1 MGAAFLLS
9 LEVIFPLLAL
19 ASAGWLYARFI
30 GADMTAANQVNMN
43 VFLPAL
49 VFLALARA
57 GGDFDSLGK
66 VAAMGAFVVLGSGAV
81 AFAVCRRVGAPVR
94 VVVPP
99 MMFTNYGNI
108 GLPLIPAAMG
118 EGALSAAAILF
129 IVGNTLHVT
138 LGFKIMR
145 GDLSLRFLFSNP
157 MFGAAAAGLLFG
169 GAGWDAHS
177 EWLRP
182 VEMMGAASIPLMLF
196 ALGAKIADAK
206 FSGGRTA
213 LWGAA
218 LCPASGLICFAVAV
232 PLFSPTREEAKILA
246 LFAALPPALL
256 NYMFA
261 EKFNANPEV
270 SASIV
275 LAGNLAAAGVLPLVL
290 TAIFLW

>member
-19 ASAGWLYARFI
+19 ALAGWLYAKFI
-30 GADMTAANQVNMN
+30 GADMTAANRANMS

-57 GGDFDSLGK
+57 GGDFGSLGK
-66 VAAMGAFVVLGSGAV
+66 LAAMGAFVVLGSGLV
-81 AFAVCRRVGAPVR
+81 AWPVCKKLGAPVR

-108 GLPLIPAAMG
+108 GLPLIPAALG
-118 EGALSAAAILF
+118 EGALSAAAVLF

-138 LGFKIMR
+138 LGFKIIR
-145 GDLSLRFLFSNP
+145 GDLSLRALAANP
-157 MFGAAAAGLLFG
+157 MFAAAAAGLLFG
-169 GAGWDAHS
+169 AAGWDAHS
-177 EWLRP
+177 KWLRP
-182 VEMMGAASIPLMLF
+182 LEMLGAASIPLMLF
-196 ALGAKIADAK
+196 SLGAKIADAK
-206 FSGGRTA
+206 FRGGRTA
-213 LWGAA
+213 LWAA
-218 LCPASGLICFAVAV
+218 LLCPAGGLLCFLAAL

-261 EKFNANPEV
+261 EKFDANPEL

-275 LAGNLAAAGVLPLVL
+275 LAGNLAAAAVLPLVL

>member
-19 ASAGWLYARFI
+19 ALAGWLYARFV

-57 GGDFDSLGK
+57 GGDFGSLGK
-66 VAAMGAFVVLGSGAV
+66 IAAMGAFVTLGSGLV
-81 AFAVCRRVGAPVR
+81 AWPVCRKLGAPVR

-108 GLPLIPAAMG
+108 GLPLIPAALG
-118 EGALSAAAILF
+118 EGALSAAAVLF

-138 LGFKIMR
+138 LGFKIIR
-145 GDLSLRFLFSNP
+145 GDLSLRALTTNP
-157 MFGAAAAGLLFG
+157 MFAAAAAGLIFG
-169 GAGWDAHS
+169 AAGWDAHS
-177 EWLRP
+177 RWLRP
-182 VEMMGAASIPLMLF
+182 VEMLGAASIPLMLF
-196 ALGAKIADAK
+196 SLGAKIADAK
-206 FSGGRTA
+206 FHGGRTA
-213 LWGAA
+213 LWAA
-218 LCPASGLICFAVAV
+218 LLCPASGLLCFAAAL

-246 LFAALPPALL
+246 LFSALPPALL

-261 EKFNANPEV
+261 EKFNANPEL

-275 LAGNLAAAGVLPLVL
+275 LAGNLAAAAILPVVL
-290 TAIFLW
+290 TAVFLW